1 MVFPYNIHICSSSL
15 SENFWQ
21 LIFSSLPLCIFKRT
35 LGGLRFP
42 SEVQTSG
49 QGQNSEGWSNR
60 GKTWKKGR
68 LEWERTLLLSV
79 HFTHSPPHFTH
90 RCRVTT
96 SPCWSYKTPCCS
108 PHRLV
113 CSRPCATDL
122 HYVIGWIF
130 SSRRSAE
137 HRELITGAWV
147 LDAGISKYVGG
158 FDAEQTTLEML
169 TGFICI

>member
-1 MVFPYNIHICSSSL
+1 MAFPYNIHICSSSL

-42 SEVQTSG
+42 PEVQTSG

-96 SPCWSYKTPCCS
+96 SPCWSYKNPVLQPTPTRVQQTVWDWFTLRY
-108 PHRLV
+108 RLDFLQQAF
-113 CSRPCATDL
+113 CRASRAYYWCMS
-122 HYVIGWIF
+122 V
-130 SSRRSAE
+130 RR
-137 HRELITGAWV
+137 W
-147 LDAGISKYVGG
+147 D
-158 FDAEQTTLEML
+158 
-169 TGFICI
+169 